1 MIIVKKF
8 NNSVLLTK
16 DKQGREVVVMGNGIA
31 FSVRPGDKIDES
43 KIEKTFVIE
52 NGKSPDDVVS
62 TLSDMSKTEIDI
74 VDQIIRDATEVLKT
88 NFSNYLYLALGDHI
102 HYALQRYDEDTELS
116 NPLLWEIEHIY
127 PEEFKI
133 ALQALNTILEFTGK
147 LLKKDEAGYI
157 ALHFVNAQQNHLALA
172 DTKKIPKIIKQIIQ
186 IVEYHYAIELN
197 KNSISYQRFL
207 VHLKFFAQ
215 QIIQGKNIQTTEL
228 SIFDSLKEKWTKSY
242 SCVMKIDAFIQRQY
256 KKKISEDECF
266 YLMVHIQR
274 ITGNEEK

>member
-1 MIIVKKF
+1 MIIEKKF
-8 NNSVLLTK
+8 NNNVILTK

-43 KIEKTFVIE
+43 RIEKVFVIE
-52 NGKSPDDVVS
+52 NGNSPDDVVS
-62 TLSDMSKTEIDI
+62 TLSDMSKIEIDI
-74 VDQIIRDATEVLKT
+74 VDQIIQEATTVLKAD
-88 NFSNYLYLALGDHI
+88 FSNYLYLALGDHI
-102 HYALQRYDEDTELS
+102 HYALQRYDEDLELS

-127 PEEFKI
+127 PEEFKV

-157 ALHFVNAQQNHLALA
+157 ALHFVNAQQNHLTLD

-215 QIIQGKNIQTTEL
+215 QIIQGDNLPITDL
-228 SIFDSLKEKWTKSY
+228 SLFDSLKEKWAKAF

-256 KKKISEDECF
+256 NRKINKDECF

-274 ITGNEEK
+274 VTGN